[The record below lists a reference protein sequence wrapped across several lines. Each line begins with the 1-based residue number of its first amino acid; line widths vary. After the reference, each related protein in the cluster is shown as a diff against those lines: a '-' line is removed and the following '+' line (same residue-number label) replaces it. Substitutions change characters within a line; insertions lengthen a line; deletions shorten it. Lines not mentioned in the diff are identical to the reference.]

1 MLEYVTVRDMDTV
14 HLISN
19 LGITGDLER
28 RRDVGDILSELSDTP
43 FFCCT
48 SIYHPSPT
56 LQKIKYP
63 YKYRRGGG
71 GRLSYG
77 LLLLLTPHV
86 VDRNAV

>member
-1 MLEYVTVRDMDTV
+1 MDTV

-71 GRLSYG
+71 ADSHTVCYSSQLHTSLTGMLFNS
-77 LLLLLTPHV
+77 LLP
-86 VDRNAV
+86 

>member
-43 FFCCT
+43 FFVAHIFIT
-48 SIYHPSPT
+48 PP
-56 LQKIKYP
+56 
-63 YKYRRGGG
+63 
-71 GRLSYG
+71 
-77 LLLLLTPHV
+77 LLFKK
-86 VDRNAV
+86 